1 MTEPE
6 KKKSR
11 AGNRSRQEINFPL
24 LLLGGLL
31 AIVVSLIYV
40 GYDYLS
46 DDATGTP
53 LAANHASLPEPDEDA
68 EPEASVAEATLTSAK
83 GSAGKRNETGD
94 KPKPTPKAKKPAP
107 AELELPEATEP
118 EETRAAGA
126 STRSVSVSENTASR
140 NILTHR
146 VRAGETFSAI
156 ARRYHLSKS
165 VLKSLN
171 PHIRNEADVK
181 AGVTRLR
188 IKIRAIH
195 TVGPGDVLS
204 RVAAKYGVDKE
215 LIMAANGKTRD
226 YAKRGEKLIIPVE

>member
-11 AGNRSRQEINFPL
+11 AGNRNRSRPDVDFPL
-24 LLLGGLL
+24 VLLGVLIT
-31 AIVVSLIYV
+31 IVVSLIYI

-46 DDATGTP
+46 DNVTDTP
-53 LAANHASLPEPDEDA
+53 LAADHASLPEPDGDA
-68 EPEASVAEATLTSAK
+68 PEAFVAEATLARAERSAEK
-83 GSAGKRNETGD
+83 TKDGD
-94 KPKPTPKAKKPAP
+94 
-107 AELELPEATEP
+107 ETEP
-118 EETRAAGA
+118 ALKARRPAAETKLSEETLEETRTAGA
-126 STRSVSVSENTASR
+126 STRRVSASENTASR

-146 VRAGETFSAI
+146 VRAGETFSSI
-156 ARRYHLSKS
+156 ARRYHLSKP

-188 IKIRAIH
+188 IKVRAIH

-204 RVAAKYGVDKE
+204 RVAARYGVDKE

-226 YAKRGEKLIIPVE
+226 YAKRGERLIIPVE